1 MRGFQDVSGLRI
13 WQSKVDGFELSVA
26 VDGYLIRLE
35 AGVERRLQS

>member
-13 WQSKVDGFELSVA
+13 WQSKVVGFELSVA
-26 VDGYLIRLE
+26 VGILIRVE